1 MQRDSQDNTRKLH
14 QIAVVQGGYFTSAQ
28 ARQVGYAYSQQH
40 FHVSRGNWLKIDRGL
55 FRLRDF
61 SPGEREDLIRWS
73 LWSRNQKGVPQA
85 VISHDTALTVH
96 ALSDVMPDRVHLTV
110 PKGFRKRVSPGC
122 VLHKANLPPDDAEY
136 RTGYR
141 VTTPLRTLLDV
152 ADSPLSQEHLNKAVR
167 DALERGLVRR
177 RLLEDTPCSPEA
189 RRRLDQAL
197 AAARQMET
205 GSGRRIRTLKDV
217 E

>member
-1 MQRDSQDNTRKLH
+1 MKQDPQENARALY
-14 QIAVVQGGYFTSAQ
+14 QIAAAQGGYFTAAQ

-61 SPGEREDLIRWS
+61 PPGEREDLIRWS
-73 LWSRNQKGVPQA
+73 LWSRNQKSVPQA
-85 VISHDTALTVH
+85 VVSHDTALTVH
-96 ALSDVMPDRVHLTV
+96 ELSDAMPAQVHLTV
-110 PKGFRKRVSPGC
+110 PPGFRKNVPPGC
-122 VLHKANLPPDDAEY
+122 VLHKAVLPPGETES

-152 ADSPLSQEHLNKAVR
+152 ADSPLSQEHLNRAVR

-177 RLLEDTPCSPEA
+177 RLLETAPCSPKS
-189 RRRLDQAL
+189 RRRLDQTL
-197 AAARQMET
+197 AAARREESAT
-205 GSGRRIRTLKDV
+205 
-217 E
+217 

>member
-1 MQRDSQDNTRKLH
+1 MQKKRDPQENARALY
-14 QIAVVQGGYFTSAQ
+14 QVAAAQGGYFTAAQ
-28 ARQVGYAYSQQH
+28 ARQAGYAYSQQH
-40 FHVSRGNWLKIDRGL
+40 FHVSRGNWLRIDRGL

-61 SPGEREDLIRWS
+61 PPGEREDLIRWS

-96 ALSDVMPDRVHLTV
+96 DLSDVMPTRVHLTV
-110 PKGFRKRVSPGC
+110 LLGFRKKVPPGC
-122 VLHKANLPPDDAEY
+122 VLHKATLAPEGVESQTSY
-136 RTGYR
+136 L

-177 RLLEDTPCSPEA
+177 HLLETAPCTPEA

-197 AAARQMET
+197 VAALQEA
-205 GSGRRIRTLKDV
+205 V